1 MVADV
6 DICCD
11 VLIAGCG
18 VAGLFCALNLP
29 PSLDV
34 ILLSKGSLDECD
46 SMLAQG
52 GICVLRDECDYADF
66 FRDTMRAGRYKNRIE
81 SVDAMIRE
89 SRGVIEDL
97 ISLGVGFNREPDG
110 SLSYTREAA
119 HSRARICHCEDQT
132 GKEITER
139 LLEAVRRLPNA
150 KIIEHAALTDI
161 IVQDGACVGAS
172 VENRACADE
181 STSRIDFAPEN
192 LGVSG
197 LSIAARFTVLATGGI
212 GGLYL
217 RSTNYPILTGDSLRI
232 ARKHGIDLED
242 VDCVQFHPTALHTGK
257 PGRAFLISE
266 SARGEGAVLIDASG
280 KRFTDE
286 LAPRDVATAAIEAKM
301 REEGSDHVW
310 LSFAN
315 LDASWVKARFPGI
328 YKRCLEEGWDI
339 TREPIPVS
347 PAQHYHMGGVRV
359 DLDSRTSM
367 DGLFAVGECS
377 CNGVHGRNR
386 LASNSL
392 LESLVFARRAACAIG
407 SLLGAE
413 DRLDG

>member
-1 MVADV
+1 MVTDAD
-6 DICCD
+6 ISCD

-52 GICVLRDECDYADF
+52 GICVLRDESDYADF
-66 FRDTMRAGRYKNRIE
+66 FRDTMRAGRYENRIE
-81 SVDAMIRE
+81 SVDVMIRE
-89 SRGVIEDL
+89 SRGVIEEL
-97 ISLGVGFNREPDG
+97 ISLGVRFDCESDG

-119 HSRARICHCEDQT
+119 HSRARICHCEDMT

-150 KIIEHAALTDI
+150 KIIEHAALIDI
-161 IVQDGACVGAS
+161 IVQDGACVGAC
-172 VENRACADE
+172 VENRVVAEESAC
-181 STSRIDFAPEN
+181 RIDFAPEDV
-192 LGVSG
+192 GASG

-212 GGLYL
+212 GGLYP
-217 RSTNYPILTGDSLRI
+217 RSTNYPILTGDALRI
-232 ARKHGIDLED
+232 ARKHDIDLED

-266 SARGEGAVLIDASG
+266 AARGEGAVLIDAAG
-280 KRFTDE
+280 ERFTDE
-286 LAPRDVATAAIEAKM
+286 LAPRDVTTAAVEAKM
-301 REEGSDHVW
+301 REEGSDHVR
-310 LSFAN
+310 LSFTG
-315 LDASWVKARFPGI
+315 LDENWVKARFPGI
-328 YKRCLEEGWDI
+328 YRRCLEEGWDI
-339 TREPIPVS
+339 THEPIPVS
-347 PAQHYHMGGVRV
+347 PAQHYHMGGIRV
-359 DLDSRTSM
+359 DMDSQTSM
-367 DGLFAVGECS
+367 ERLFAVGEAS

-392 LESLVFARRAACAIG
+392 LESLVFARRAARAIG
-407 SLLGAE
+407 KRLGVGNGIE
-413 DRLDG
+413 G